1 MTKFAQNQSAIIYKL
16 TEQINRLEAKIE
28 EKGKELA
35 SAKAKGEAILQ
46 SIGDALVVTDQKGT
60 IILVNKAFEEMM
72 GWAEAEAKGKSF
84 MDLVKSEDEEGNKIL
99 GAKRKIMIIL
109 SGGANYQR
117 SGREAHYY
125 VRRDGTRFPVN
136 AVVTPIIFAGRRL
149 GAVQV
154 FRDITVERDI
164 DRAKTEFV
172 SLASHQLKTPLSV
185 INWYTEMLIDGDA
198 GGLNEKQRRYI
209 NEVARGSHRMV
220 DLVNSL
226 LNVSRLELG
235 TFIVEPEKVDLK
247 KIVRSV
253 LDEFKVKIDEKK
265 LKITF
270 VISKSF
276 PKYLLDPKLTRIIV
290 QNLVSN
296 SIKYTSNG
304 GWVKIT
310 VGQVKDKI
318 LISVLDD
325 GCGIPAGQQ
334 SNIFNKLF
342 RADNARVLDPDG
354 TGLGLYIVKTILANV
369 GGEIWFKSREK
380 KGTNFFVT
388 LPCYGMRSKKGRRE
402 LEVVLPH

>member
-1 MTKFAQNQSAIIYKL
+1 VTKFAQNQSAIIYKL

-304 GWVKIT
+304 GWVKIA

>member
-1 MTKFAQNQSAIIYKL
+1 
-16 TEQINRLEAKIE
+16 
-28 EKGKELA
+28 
-35 SAKAKGEAILQ
+35 
-46 SIGDALVVTDQKGT
+46 
-60 IILVNKAFEEMM
+60 
-72 GWAEAEAKGKSF
+72 
-84 MDLVKSEDEEGNKIL
+84 
-99 GAKRKIMIIL
+99 
-109 SGGANYQR
+109 
-117 SGREAHYY
+117 
-125 VRRDGTRFPVN
+125 
-136 AVVTPIIFAGRRL
+136 
-149 GAVQV
+149 
-154 FRDITVERDI
+154 
-164 DRAKTEFV
+164 
-172 SLASHQLKTPLSV
+172 
-185 INWYTEMLIDGDA
+185 
-198 GGLNEKQRRYI
+198 
-209 NEVARGSHRMV
+209 
-220 DLVNSL
+220 
-226 LNVSRLELG
+226 LG

-296 SIKYTSNG
+296 SIKYTANG
-304 GWVKIT
+304 GRVKIA

>member
-296 SIKYTSNG
+296 SIKYTANG
-304 GWVKIT
+304 GRVKIA

-318 LISVLDD
+318 VISVLDN

>member
-304 GWVKIT
+304 GWVKIA